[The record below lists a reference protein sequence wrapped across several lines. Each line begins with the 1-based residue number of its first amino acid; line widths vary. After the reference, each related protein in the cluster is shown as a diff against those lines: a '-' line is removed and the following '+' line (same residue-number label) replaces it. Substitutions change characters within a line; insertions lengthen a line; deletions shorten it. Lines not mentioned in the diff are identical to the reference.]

1 MAEYYTQGIRRTKR
15 RRTTKCR
22 SGKEWA
28 LLLLD
33 IAVTIVMAV
42 LLFAT
47 VTTVVVQYISPART
61 GVLSVLAL
69 VAPVVYLL
77 DVVVLLYWVARWRWR
92 FAVVA
97 LVPVVVGLFYVS
109 RHYRADIMRDHDTK
123 YIERRFTKVLTYNVR
138 EGRNEGLVDTI
149 LTIRPDIICLQEI
162 TTNSDNWK
170 GLAEHYNTTHRDGDD
185 SSNQI
190 LSRYRI
196 LKSGLIDTLPRNR
209 ALWAD
214 LRIDKDT
221 VRVISLHLRSTAI
234 RKEDTQ
240 FLENH
245 EYILDD
251 ERKTKLHSIVSR
263 LVENNRHRAVQAEAV
278 SKFVASTKHPVILC
292 GDFNDVPLSYTYY
305 IISRGLKDTFSE
317 MADGYAYTYD
327 TTYGLLRIDN
337 IFVSPSIE
345 VISYEVYN
353 DMAFSDH
360 YPVVARLKIT
370 DKK

>member
-15 RRTTKCR
+15 RRATKRR
-22 SGKEWA
+22 SGKEWM

-33 IAVTIVMAV
+33 IAVVVAMAV

-47 VTTVVVQYISPART
+47 VTTIIVQYISPAKT

-69 VAPVVYLL
+69 GAPVVYLL
-77 DVVVLLYWVARWRWR
+77 DIVVLLYWVARWRWR
-92 FAVVA
+92 MAVVA
-97 LVPVVVGLFYVS
+97 LVSVVVGLFYVS
-109 RHYRADIMRDHDTK
+109 RYYRADIMREHETK
-123 YIERRFTKVLTYNVR
+123 YIERHFTKVMTYNVH

-149 LTIRPDIICLQEI
+149 FKINPDILSLQEI
-162 TTNSDNWK
+162 ATTTENWQR
-170 GLAEHYNTTHRDGDD
+170 LAERYNTTYRDGDG

-196 LKSGLIDTLPRNR
+196 LRSGPIDTLPRSR
-209 ALWAD
+209 AMWAD

-221 VRVISLHLRSTAI
+221 VRVASLHLRSTAI

-245 EYILDD
+245 EYILDG

-263 LVENNRHRAVQAEAV
+263 LVENNRHRAVQAQLVA
-278 SKFVASTKHPVILC
+278 KFVASTPHPVILC

-305 IISRGLKDTFSE
+305 IIRRGLNDTFSE

-345 VISYEVYN
+345 VISYEVFG

>member
-1 MAEYYTQGIRRTKR
+1 MAEYYTQGIRRPKR
-15 RRTTKCR
+15 RRTTKRR
-22 SGKEWA
+22 SGREWTF
-28 LLLLD
+28 LLLD
-33 IAVTIVMAV
+33 IVVGVAMAI
-42 LLFAT
+42 LFFAT
-47 VTTVVVQYISPART
+47 VTTIIVQYISPVKT
-61 GVLSVLAL
+61 GVLSVMAL
-69 VAPVVYLL
+69 VAPIIYLL
-77 DVVVLLYWVARWRWR
+77 DVVVLMYWVARWQWR
-92 FAVVA
+92 FVLVA
-97 LVPVVVGLFYVS
+97 FIPVAVGLFYVS
-109 RHYRADIMRDHDTK
+109 RHYRADIMRDYDTK
-123 YIERRFTKVLTYNVR
+123 YVERRFTKVLSYNVR
-138 EGRNEGLVDTI
+138 EGRKEGLVDTI

-162 TTNSDNWK
+162 ATNSDNWK
-170 GLAEHYNTTHRDGDD
+170 ALTERYNTTYRDGEM

-196 LKSGLIDTLPRNR
+196 LRSGTIDTLPRYR

-221 VRVISLHLRSTAI
+221 IRVVNLHLRSTAI

-245 EYILDD
+245 EYILDN

-292 GDFNDVPLSYTYY
+292 GDFNDVPLSYTYN
-305 IISRGLKDTFSE
+305 IIRRGLKDTFSE

-345 VISYEVYN
+345 VVSYEVYD
-353 DMAFSDH
+353 DMTFSDH